1 MVKQPQRTDRC
12 FIPTAG
18 SALARVR
25 FPVCAAQRRPAPP
38 QQASETGSTESWP
51 RCSSTATEEERG
63 ADGPSQP
70 GGVEGGSEESDSKRA
85 RMEDDVAPPS
95 RVCVIQMCKQLCR
108 PFCPVCGRH
117 FRTPRKFVEHMK
129 SSEHK
134 QQVLLQEAQEE
145 ELITVD
151 AVGCFEEEGEEE
163 EEGAVV
169 EEEVDVA
176 DEEEDAA
183 TKEEVAEEEEDKR
196 RAEYDPSTAY
206 AALSPPGGRS
216 VERKSRRRRSEC
228 GFCLVVS
235 LRQTGSDA
243 LLSVPT
249 GSSFVVPVCGFMCRL
264 CKKFFYSE
272 AAARHTHCRTRTH
285 YLHLQ
290 VHICFLF
297 NDCLHVTGVSAKRAH
312 LWTVTGELMS
322 LQHRR
327 TCAAQSESSE
337 LDLKTT
343 QEEGT

>member
-1 MVKQPQRTDRC
+1 
-12 FIPTAG
+12 
-18 SALARVR
+18 
-25 FPVCAAQRRPAPP
+25 
-38 QQASETGSTESWP
+38 
-51 RCSSTATEEERG
+51 
-63 ADGPSQP
+63 
-70 GGVEGGSEESDSKRA
+70 
-85 RMEDDVAPPS
+85 
-95 RVCVIQMCKQLCR
+95 MCKQLCR

-196 RAEYDPSTAY
+196 RAEYDPSTA
-206 AALSPPGGRS
+206 
-216 VERKSRRRRSEC
+216 C
-228 GFCLVVS
+228 
-235 LRQTGSDA
+235 
-243 LLSVPT
+243 